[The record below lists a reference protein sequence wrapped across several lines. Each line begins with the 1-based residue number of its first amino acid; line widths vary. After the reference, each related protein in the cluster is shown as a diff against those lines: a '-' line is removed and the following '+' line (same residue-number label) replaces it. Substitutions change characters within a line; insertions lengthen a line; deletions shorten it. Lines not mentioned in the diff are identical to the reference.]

1 MMLKKIGVILILQLV
16 VSLTFAQDYWLQKDT
31 VKGPPKSDACAFVIE
46 SKAFAVSGTDEFEY
60 KRKMYSYRPDQDDWD
75 DELSLG
81 GEGGAGL
88 ERVGAVAFTLQHEG
102 QQKGYVALG
111 QTPTIAYMNDLWE
124 YNPATQAWSQKANFT
139 GAPRKEAVS
148 FVVGQTAYVGTGAA
162 LSGLKNDFYAYDPNT
177 NSWTQV
183 ADFAGT
189 PRQAAVAFSM
199 AEYGFVGTGDDG
211 TLRQDFWMYEP
222 VSDLW
227 IQKANFPGAAR
238 SGACG
243 WAAFPVCYLG
253 TGEDAAHIFNKD
265 LWEYNYYLNSW
276 TQRADLPGVGRKNA
290 IAFALD
296 GWGYIG
302 TGYNSGLFLDDFW
315 GYSGT
320 AAGAQLGQEP
330 IKVYPNPSTDF
341 IIIPNQE
348 IPFELLC
355 SDLAGKQFQLDYE
368 AKGKNIWI
376 DVKSLPFGNYNLS
389 WKNGTFAQTAT
400 FIKCEN

>member
-1 MMLKKIGVILILQLV
+1 MMLKKIGVILILQLF

-102 QQKGYVALG
+102 QHKGYVALG

-253 TGEDAAHIFNKD
+253 TGEDAAHIFHKD

-276 TQRADLPGVGRKNA
+276 TQRADLPGAGRKNA

-320 AAGAQLGQEP
+320 AAAAQLGQEP
-330 IKVYPNPSTDF
+330 IKVYPNPSMDF

-348 IPFELLC
+348 FPTELLC
-355 SDLAGKQFQLDYE
+355 SDLAGKQFKLDFE

-389 WKNGTFAQTAT
+389 WKNGTFAQNAT

>member
-1 MMLKKIGVILILQLV
+1 MSLKKIRVFLILQLFL
-16 VSLTFAQDYWLQKDT
+16 SLTFAQDYWLQKDT
-31 VKGPPKSDACAFVIE
+31 VNGPTKSDACSFVIE
-46 SKAFAVSGTDEFEY
+46 NKAFVVTGMDEFEY

-88 ERVGAVAFTLQHEG
+88 ERVGAVAFSLEHEG
-102 QQKGYVALG
+102 QQKGYIALG

-124 YNPATQAWSQKANFT
+124 YNPVTQAWSQKANFT

-162 LSGLKNDFYAYDPNT
+162 LSGLKKDFYAYNPIT
-177 NSWTQV
+177 NSWAQV

-189 PRQAAVAFSM
+189 PRQAAVGFSM
-199 AEYGFVGTGDDG
+199 ATYGFVGTGDDG

-222 VSDLW
+222 DLDQW

-253 TGEDAAHIFNKD
+253 TGEDAAHVYHKD
-265 LWEYNYYLNSW
+265 IWEYNYYLNTW

-302 TGYNSGLFLDDFW
+302 TGYNTGLFLDDLW
-315 GYSGT
+315 AYSGT
-320 AAGAQLGQEP
+320 AAIAQITPEL
-330 IKVYPNPSTDF
+330 IKVYPNPSIDF
-341 IIIPNQE
+341 IVLENHEIIDHVFCFDLTGKQMNLPLNHVGS
-348 IPFELLC
+348 ELRFDVSQLPPGKYI
-355 SDLAGKQFQLDYE
+355 LAGTSNMRDFQ
-368 AKGKNIWI
+368 
-376 DVKSLPFGNYNLS
+376 
-389 WKNGTFAQTAT
+389 TT

>member
-46 SKAFAVSGTDEFEY
+46 SKAFAVSGTDDFEY

-124 YNPATQAWSQKANFT
+124 YNPVTQAWSQKANFT

-253 TGEDAAHIFNKD
+253 TGEDAAHIFHKD

-320 AAGAQLGQEP
+320 AAAAQLGQEP

-355 SDLAGKQFQLDYE
+355 SDLAGKQFKLDFE

-389 WKNGTFAQTAT
+389 WKNGTFAQNAT